1 MVLKGHENPFQKISQ
16 NRKMEKIY
24 EKNNKI
30 VFKTD
35 MNVTLANALRRSANE
50 IPILAVDEV
59 DIYKNDSALYD
70 EIIAHRIGLIP
81 LKNQKLKEDEA
92 IEMKLSVKAD
102 GQLKEVLSKDL
113 GKEVAY
119 ENIPIVILDKQQ
131 EIEIV
136 AKARQGKGTQ
146 HAKFSPGLLSYRNY
160 NKVEV
165 GKEAE
170 KSEELAEMYP
180 EVFSFEGGKLK
191 VKNEAALD
199 IDPEN
204 LEEFKGI
211 KVTPT
216 EDLVYS
222 IESWGQIDAEEIF
235 KDAVKALNKNLD
247 ELSKELK

>member
-1 MVLKGHENPFQKISQ
+1 
-16 NRKMEKIY
+16 MEKIT

-35 MNVTLANALRRSANE
+35 MDVSLANAIRRSANE
-50 IPILAVDEV
+50 IPILAIDEI

-81 LKNQKLKEDEA
+81 LKNQKLKEDDV

-102 GQLKEVLSKDL
+102 SQKKEVLGKDL
-113 GKEVAY
+113 GKEVVY

-131 EIEIV
+131 EIELV
-136 AKARQGKGTQ
+136 AKAKQGKGVQ
-146 HAKFSPGLLSYRNY
+146 HAKFSPGLLSYRHL

-170 KSEELAEMYP
+170 KSTELAEMYP
-180 EVFSFEGGKLK
+180 EVFAIEGGKLK

-199 IDPEN
+199 IDVEG

>member
-1 MVLKGHENPFQKISQ
+1 
-16 NRKMEKIY
+16 MEKIT

-35 MNVTLANALRRSANE
+35 MNVTLANAIRRSANE

-59 DIYKNDSALYD
+59 EIYKNDSALYD
-70 EIIAHRIGLIP
+70 EVIAHRVGLVP
-81 LKNQKLKEDEA
+81 LKNQKVKEGDFVN
-92 IEMKLSVKAD
+92 MKLSVKAD
-102 GQLKEVLSKDL
+102 GQMKEVLAKDL

-119 ENIPIVILDKQQ
+119 ESIPIVILDKQQ
-131 EIEIV
+131 EIELV
-136 AKARQGKGTQ
+136 AKARQGKGTE
-146 HAKFSPGLLSYRNY
+146 HAKFSPGLLSYRHF
-160 NKVEV
+160 NKVEIAKD
-165 GKEAE
+165 GE
-170 KSEELAEMYP
+170 KSTELAEIYP
-180 EVFSFEGGKLK
+180 EVFEVSNGKLK
-191 VKNEAALD
+191 VKNEATLD
-199 IDPEN
+199 VDTED

-216 EDLVYS
+216 EDLVYT

>member
-1 MVLKGHENPFQKISQ
+1 
-16 NRKMEKIY
+16 MEKIS
-24 EKNNKI
+24 EKNNKV

-35 MNVTLANALRRSANE
+35 MNVSLANAIRRSANE

-70 EIIAHRIGLIP
+70 EIIAHRVGLVP
-81 LKNQKLKEDEA
+81 LKNQKVKEGDVV
-92 IEMKLSVKAD
+92 EMKLSVKAE
-102 GQLKEVLSKDL
+102 GQRREVLAKDL
-113 GKEVAY
+113 GKEVVY
-119 ENIPIVILDKQQ
+119 DNIPIVILDKQQ
-131 EIEIV
+131 EIELV
-136 AKARQGKGTQ
+136 AKAKQGKGIE
-146 HAKFSPGLLSYRNY
+146 HAKFSPGLLSYRHF

-165 GKEAE
+165 GKDAE
-170 KSEELAEMYP
+170 KSTELAEMYP
-180 EVFSFEGGKLK
+180 EVFAVEGGKLK

-199 IDPEN
+199 IDTEE
-204 LEEFKGI
+204 LEEFKGV

-216 EDLVYS
+216 EDLIYT